1 MELPRPVGNGW
12 AFVIGNWKIKNVN
25 WRDVSC
31 NNSTKIRSHPGAAA
45 DNFID
50 YVQPSVCQ
58 MPNLVII
65 YTGRNDFQNNIN
77 TIQKLRNVI
86 STIKEY
92 DTDNYIEIALFS
104 ILYQIAII
112 SKITLLR
119 LTES

>member
-1 MELPRPVGNGW
+1 MIKYVNG
-12 AFVIGNWKIKNVN
+12 
-25 WRDVSC
+25 RDVSC
-31 NNSTKIRSHPGAAA
+31 NNSTKMRSHIGAAT

-77 TIQKLRNVI
+77 TIQKLSKVI
-86 STIKEY
+86 STIGEY
-92 DTDNYIEIALFS
+92 GTYDYIETALFS
-104 ILYQIAII
+104 IVYRIAII

>member
-1 MELPRPVGNGW
+1 M
-12 AFVIGNWKIKNVN
+12 IKNVN

-77 TIQKLRNVI
+77 TIQKLRKVI

-119 LTES
+119 LTGS